1 MPGPT
6 PKPEDRRRRRNKPVV
21 PTLNLSADGRD
32 GDPPNPLE
40 DLDDLERRYYDWAW
54 ATPAALAWHDS
65 DAEVVA
71 EWARLKVYA
80 TRCLRGEITKTMV
93 QQRHTWLGRR
103 NGPHYANNALR
114 LLRALYNFAG
124 AAYDAVIYTVDF
136 SVGSLTDVVWI
147 ADKAMPFSAGDKI
160 NITWANTNGRTYGLK
175 VFYRRA
181 R

>member
-80 TRCLRGEITKTMV
+80 TRCLRGEITKTMAGGTTIAADLRIGMLEQITSREDRLMLSPIARAKGHARV
-93 QQRHTWLGRR
+93 SEPESTRDGSVVAPGRW
-103 NGPHYANNALR
+103 
-114 LLRALYNFAG
+114 
-124 AAYDAVIYTVDF
+124 
-136 SVGSLTDVVWI
+136 S
-147 ADKAMPFSAGDKI
+147 K
-160 NITWANTNGRTYGLK
+160 
-175 VFYRRA
+175 
-181 R
+181 